1 MTVATLSGTRT
12 MTKRWLATTIVLH
25 EIRHLAQIAYAA
37 RRAGHAP
44 SGEHDLLC
52 CPELVE
58 ATGGL

>member
-1 MTVATLSGTRT
+1 

-37 RRAGHAP
+37 RRAGHAT
-44 SGEHDLLC
+44 SGEHDLLY